1 MHFSRV
7 IEVLNKEKHLI
18 TSVKMFS
25 ICKQTHP
32 ATGIEFSITCRFFN
46 NFEENIV
53 TGGANILKV
62 FRIIPDV
69 DPTNTTDKFSGKV

>member
-1 MHFSRV
+1 
-7 IEVLNKEKHLI
+7 
-18 TSVKMFS
+18 MFS

-32 ATGIEFSITCRFFN
+32 ATGVEFSVSCHFFN

-53 TGGANILKV
+53 TAGANVLKV

-69 DPTNTTDKFSGKV
+69 DGKSNEKFSGETVFQEV

>member
-1 MHFSRV
+1 
-7 IEVLNKEKHLI
+7 
-18 TSVKMFS
+18 MFS

-69 DPTNTTDKFSGKV
+69 DPTNTTDKFSGKVP